1 MNIEGRIELEYHR
14 LSVIIVITCLGKNQ
28 QWPLKPGYLHNI
40 KVALHKILLNNTVI
54 NKYKMLILQWRSL
67 ADIVLKNDNSQHY

>member
-1 MNIEGRIELEYHR
+1 MMELEYHH

-40 KVALHKILLNNTVI
+40 KVALHKILLNNTLI
-54 NKYKMLILQWRSL
+54 NKYKMLIIQ
-67 ADIVLKNDNSQHY
+67 